1 MHLKRLLVL
10 VLFVSPLVAS
20 AEPAPWYWWVSKLDS
35 ARVCWQTSPGSGW
48 YRAGGPYKNSRCRND
63 QVR

>member
-1 MHLKRLLVL
+1 MRLKFLLAL
-10 VLFVSPLVAS
+10 ILTAVSLVAS
-20 AEPAPWYWWVSKLDS
+20 AEPAPWYWWASKLDA

-48 YRAGGPYKNSRCRND
+48 YRDGGPYKDSRCRND